1 MSATL
6 LDSPAKPVLPETPSL
21 SHSVPGFHRIEGAP
35 LWFTER
41 SRAAWRD
48 FQALPLPGLKHEAWR
63 YSNARSLALDDFV
76 PAAETSA
83 AAAQKATGQSFGIAD
98 ASARFV
104 FVNDQLVHEQRQS
117 LPAGAVCLPL
127 GEALRSH
134 GDLLSR
140 HFMQRESFI
149 GSGKFAA
156 LHLAH
161 VRAGMVVFVPKG
173 VVIEHPIEVFH
184 WVADA
189 HAAIFPHTLVITEDH
204 AEVAVVDHF
213 RSLGHEGGLSIGV
226 TDLIAGKASRIRY
239 IACQEMGTDGQCL
252 HLSSTAA
259 HRDASVKSFSLQLGA
274 KFSRTESVSD
284 LVGEGSRSDML
295 SVSLPVGGQI
305 VDQRTL
311 QNHKAAHAASD
322 LLYKNALYDKS
333 RTVFSGL
340 ITVDEGAHY
349 TDAYQTCRNLLNSD
363 EAEASSLPGLEINA
377 DQVKCSHGSTSSPVS
392 DEELF
397 YLKARGIS
405 DADSR
410 KLIVLGFINDAIAR
424 IGDESI
430 EGMIRDRVEEKFARI
445 A

>member
-6 LDSPAKPVLPETPSL
+6 LESPPKTVIPATPSL
-21 SHSVPGFHRIEGAP
+21 SHSVPDFNRIENAP
-35 LWFTER
+35 AWFADR
-41 SRAAWRD
+41 SRSAWKD
-48 FQALPLPGLKHEAWR
+48 FQTLPVPGIKHEAWR
-63 YSNARSLALDDFV
+63 YSNAKNLSLDEFV
-76 PAAETSA
+76 PAAEATTA
-83 AAAQKATGQSFGIAD
+83 ASKRAAEQSSGIAD
-98 ASARFV
+98 ASARLV
-104 FVNDQLVHEQRQS
+104 FVNDQLVHQDTAR

-127 GEALRSH
+127 DEALRSH
-134 GDLLSR
+134 GDLLAK
-140 HFMQRESFI
+140 HFMRRESFI
-149 GSGKFAA
+149 GSAKFAA

-161 VRAGMVVFVPKG
+161 VRAGTVVFVPRN
-173 VVIEHPIEVFH
+173 VHVEHPIEIFH

-189 HAAIFPHTLVITEDH
+189 NAAIFPHTLVITEDH

-239 IACQEMGTDGQCL
+239 IACQEMGDQGQCL

-259 HRDASVKSFSLQLGA
+259 HRDANVKSFSLQLGA
-274 KFSRTESVSD
+274 RFSRTESVSD

-295 SVSLPVGGQI
+295 SVSLPVGDQI

-333 RTVFSGL
+333 RTIFSGL

-349 TDAYQTCRNLLNSD
+349 TDAYQKCRNLLNSD

-392 DEELF
+392 DDELF

-410 KLIVLGFINDAIAR
+410 KLIVFGFINDAISR
-424 IGDESI
+424 IGDDSI
-430 EGMIRDRVEEKFARI
+430 ESMIRDRVEEKFARV